1 MENIANFLDVPNL
14 TLKAAVEALAKR
26 VDAMSEENL
35 ADLDRRLQNV
45 IKAIDEA
52 RKKKSAAAEVCHGS
66 IAVHSGTVVWSWS
79 SPPLPPISTGMI
91 SFTVGF
97 QRDCSQGERAA

>member
-1 MENIANFLDVPNL
+1 MPNL
-14 TLKAAVEALAKR
+14 TLKSSVEALAKR

-52 RKKKSAAAEVCHGS
+52 KKKKAAATEVYLQVSAQSSCL
-66 IAVHSGTVVWSWS
+66 
-79 SPPLPPISTGMI
+79 SPPSWLCSWVLQFAAARRRRHTKLTPNLCSVPCACRPPS
-91 SFTVGF
+91 
-97 QRDCSQGERAA
+97 